1 MSIALDIGVF
11 DKGVQQSSVKGS
23 QILSGVMPM
32 PASAGR
38 AYPGKIT
45 LSLARRGWNVPAT
58 AGWLLREAQNIY
70 VTNTSKWRVARLGN
84 TKAGTK
90 VLE

>member
-1 MSIALDIGVF
+1 MSIVLDIGVF

-32 PASAGR
+32 PAMGGR
-38 AYPGKIT
+38 AYHGKIT
-45 LSLARRGWNVPAT
+45 LSSARRGWHVPAT